1 MRKSMYT
8 RHKHK
13 LTILI
18 TYKAGVSSGERDKEK
33 SGISV
38 NIVSYITLPFESCS
52 YFSQKIKFIRIGN
65 LQKLHK
71 KTQMSLRT
79 YKLDNEHT

>member
-13 LTILI
+13 LTILT
-18 TYKAGVSSGERDKEK
+18 TYKGWLRSGGRDKEK

-38 NIVSYITLPFESCS
+38 NILSYITLPFEPCS
-52 YFSQKIKFIRIGN
+52 YFI
-65 LQKLHK
+65 
-71 KTQMSLRT
+71 
-79 YKLDNEHT
+79 

>member
-1 MRKSMYT
+1 MGKSMYT

-18 TYKAGVSSGERDKEK
+18 TYKGWVRSGGRDKEK

-38 NIVSYITLPFESCS
+38 NILSYITLPFEPCP
-52 YFSQKIKFIRIGN
+52 YFIWSKN
-65 LQKLHK
+65 
-71 KTQMSLRT
+71 
-79 YKLDNEHT
+79 